1 MIQLSHRGLRELPG
15 EMDDAAERLAKG
27 AEDLEVDLA
36 TQIARLAR
44 HNAERGKLTGA
55 SQGSIRSQGPVV
67 TAGSGVPWYGFA
79 DFGGSVGAGRR
90 IKRPYIKGGR
100 WLFPAVKEA
109 NVLQQ
114 AEKTLDKAL
123 GNLQK

>member
-44 HNAERGKLTGA
+44 HNAERG
-55 SQGSIRSQGPVV
+55 SSPERRRVR
-67 TAGSGVPWYGFA
+67 SGVKVPLSRPALGFRGTDSQTSEA
-79 DFGGSVGAGRR
+79 LSALGGESSAPTSKAGAGCSPPSRKPTSYSKRR
-90 IKRPYIKGGR
+90 RR
-100 WLFPAVKEA
+100 S
-109 NVLQQ
+109 
-114 AEKTLDKAL
+114 TRR
-123 GNLQK
+123 